1 MGSHRRV
8 GFPGVRVR
16 SVGGEDLRAC
26 AAGYTAGWGEGPTHV
41 GAALRSRARGRYPR
55 GMFWRGLAAI
65 VGGAALACAG
75 NSMAPRELKV
85 SAAMSLKEAFA
96 AIEVEFEAG
105 HPGVDVVFNFAG
117 SQILAGQIEEG
128 APVDVFA
135 SADEAQMQRAIASGR
150 ITAAERFASNRLV
163 IISPAATPIAGAH
176 ELTRAG
182 LRLVLAGPGVPAG
195 SYARQ
200 ALQELGV
207 AQAALTNL
215 VSNEEN
221 VRGVVGKVSAG
232 EADAGVVYATDVT
245 PAVADKLHVAAL
257 AVSVTPRY
265 EVAVLKDSLQ
275 TTLAQEF
282 VSAVRGSAGQATLA
296 KHGFLPP

>member
-1 MGSHRRV
+1 
-8 GFPGVRVR
+8 
-16 SVGGEDLRAC
+16 
-26 AAGYTAGWGEGPTHV
+26 
-41 GAALRSRARGRYPR
+41 
-55 GMFWRGLAAI
+55 MFWRGLAAI
-65 VGGAALACAG
+65 VGCAALACG
-75 NSMAPRELKV
+75 GGAPRELKV
-85 SAAMSLKEAFA
+85 AAAMSLKAAFT
-96 AIEVEFEAG
+96 AIEVEFEAE

-135 SADEAQMQRAIASGR
+135 SADEPQMQRAIASGR

-163 IISPAATPIAGAH
+163 IISPANTPIAGAD
-176 ELTRAG
+176 ELTHPG

-207 AQAALTNL
+207 GQAALINL
-215 VSNEEN
+215 ASNEEN

-245 PAVADKLHVAAL
+245 LAVADKLHVAAL
-257 AVSVTPRY
+257 AGSVTPRY
-265 EVAVLKDSLQ
+265 EVAVLKDSSQ
-275 TTLAQEF
+275 ATLAQEF
-282 VSAVRGSAGQATLA
+282 VSAVRGSAGQAVLA

>member
-1 MGSHRRV
+1 M
-8 GFPGVRVR
+8 
-16 SVGGEDLRAC
+16 LR
-26 AAGYTAGWGEGPTHV
+26 
-41 GAALRSRARGRYPR
+41 
-55 GMFWRGLAAI
+55 RGLAAI
-65 VGGAALACAG
+65 VACAALACG
-75 NSMAPRELKV
+75 GGGTAPRELRV
-85 SAAMSLKEAFA
+85 SAAMSLKDAFA
-96 AIEVEFEAG
+96 AIEAEFEAG

-135 SADEAQMQRAIASGR
+135 SADEPQMQRAVASGR
-150 ITAAERFASNRLV
+150 ITIAERFASNRLV
-163 IISPAATPIAGAH
+163 LISPTGAAIKGAD
-176 ELTRAG
+176 ELTRPG

-207 AQAALTNL
+207 AEAALANV

-257 AVSVTPRY
+257 ATSVTPRY
-265 EVAVLKDSLQ
+265 EVAVLKDSSQ
-275 TTLAQEF
+275 ATLAQEF
-282 VSAVRGSAGQATLA
+282 VGALRGSAGQAVLA

>member
-1 MGSHRRV
+1 
-8 GFPGVRVR
+8 
-16 SVGGEDLRAC
+16 
-26 AAGYTAGWGEGPTHV
+26 
-41 GAALRSRARGRYPR
+41 
-55 GMFWRGLAAI
+55 MFWRGVAAI
-65 VGGAALACAG
+65 VGCAALSCGGATG
-75 NSMAPRELKV
+75 TRELKV
-85 SAAMSLKEAFA
+85 SAAMSLKEAFV
-96 AIEVEFEAG
+96 AIEVDFEAG

-135 SADEAQMQRAIASGR
+135 SADEPQMQRATASGR
-150 ITAAERFASNRLV
+150 VTVAERFASNRLV
-163 IISPAATPIAGAH
+163 LISPVETPVAGTNA
-176 ELTRAG
+176 LTRAG

-200 ALQELGV
+200 AFAELGIGE
-207 AQAALTNL
+207 AALANL

-245 PAVADKLHVAAL
+245 PAVADKLHVVAL

-265 EVAVLKDSLQ
+265 EVAVLKDSLEGG
-275 TTLAQEF
+275 LAQEF
-282 VSAVRGSAGQATLA
+282 VAAVRGAAGQAVLA

>member
-1 MGSHRRV
+1 MSLR
-8 GFPGVRVR
+8 GV
-16 SVGGEDLRAC
+16 
-26 AAGYTAGWGEGPTHV
+26 
-41 GAALRSRARGRYPR
+41 AALVGC
-55 GMFWRGLAAI
+55 LALGC
-65 VGGAALACAG
+65 GGSAA
-75 NSMAPRELKV
+75 SRELKV
-85 SAAMSLKEAFA
+85 SAAMSLKEVFTEVA
-96 AIEVEFEAG
+96 AGFEAE

-117 SQILAGQIEEG
+117 TQILAGQIEEG

-135 SADEAQMQRAIASGR
+135 SADEPQMQRAIASGR
-150 ITAAERFASNRLV
+150 VAAAERFASNRLV
-163 IISPAATPIAGAH
+163 LISPATAPIVGPADLA
-176 ELTRAG
+176 RAG

-207 AQAALTNL
+207 AEAALANL

-245 PAVADKLHVAAL
+245 PAVADKLHVVAM

-265 EVAVLKDSLQ
+265 EVAVLKDSPQAALGQ
-275 TTLAQEF
+275 AF
-282 VSAVRGSAGQATLA
+282 VAGLKTSAGQAILA
-296 KHGFLPP
+296 KHGFLQP

>member
-1 MGSHRRV
+1 MR
-8 GFPGVRVR
+8 
-16 SVGGEDLRAC
+16 GGIALA
-26 AAGYTAGWGEGPTHV
+26 
-41 GAALRSRARGRYPR
+41 GAASLCSRA
-55 GMFWRGLAAI
+55 MFGWRGVAMI
-65 VGGAALACAG
+65 VGCAALACG
-75 NSMAPRELKV
+75 GQVTRELKV
-85 SAAMSLKEAFA
+85 SAAMSLKEVFA
-96 AIEVEFEAG
+96 EIESGFEAR

-135 SADEAQMQRAIASGR
+135 AADEAQMQRAIAGGR
-150 ITAAERFASNRLV
+150 VAAGLRFASNRLV
-163 IISPAATPIAGAH
+163 LISPVGAAIGGPEALG
-176 ELTRAG
+176 RPG

-207 AQAALTNL
+207 AEAALANL

-245 PAVADKLHVAAL
+245 AGVADKLHVAAL
-257 AVSVTPRY
+257 AVEVTPGY
-265 EVAVLKDSLQ
+265 EVAVLKDSPQ
-275 TTLAQEF
+275 PALAGDF
-282 VSAVRGSAGQATLA
+282 VAELLGPAGQAALA
-296 KHGFLPP
+296 RHGFLPP

>member
-1 MGSHRRV
+1 
-8 GFPGVRVR
+8 
-16 SVGGEDLRAC
+16 
-26 AAGYTAGWGEGPTHV
+26 
-41 GAALRSRARGRYPR
+41 
-55 GMFWRGLAAI
+55 MFRRGLAAI
-65 VGGAALACAG
+65 VGCAALACG
-75 NSMAPRELKV
+75 GGTAPRELKV

-135 SADEAQMQRAIASGR
+135 SADEPQMQRAIASGR

-163 IISPAATPIAGAH
+163 IISPTDAAIAGA
-176 ELTRAG
+176 EQLTRPG

-195 SYARQ
+195 AYARQ
-200 ALQELGV
+200 ALQELGLV
-207 AQAALTNL
+207 QAALTNL
-215 VSNEEN
+215 ASNEEN

-257 AVSVTPRY
+257 ASSVTPRY
-265 EVAVLKDSLQ
+265 EVAVLKDSSQ
-275 TTLAQEF
+275 ATLAQEF
-282 VSAVRGSAGQATLA
+282 VGAVRGSAGQAVLA